1 MWNPFERYY
10 RWMIRSATRLPG
22 SDSQIVTVLWLHPLL
37 LLAVP
42 AFLLSQPGRPV
53 VLTDWRTINLAPDAL
68 ACWLLVLGSIAWT
81 GYSIFALV
89 RDTFRGW
96 FGGFPPEGPPE
107 D

>member
-10 RWMIRSATRLPG
+10 RWMIRSAARLAG
-22 SDSQIVTVLWLHPLL
+22 SNSRILTVLWLLPLL

-42 AFLLSQPGRPV
+42 AFVLSPSDRPV

-68 ACWLLVLGSIAWT
+68 ACWLLVLGSVAWT
-81 GYSIFALV
+81 AYFIFALV

-96 FGGFPPEGPPE
+96 FDGFPSK
-107 D
+107 